1 MTIKLLT
8 ITAIMREYQVGRK
21 KATKIFNS
29 AKSLDRDEWEL
40 RPTQV
45 PSNLVDQV
53 YLGTK
58 KATRQSGIPKS
69 TPTLYQKRS

>member
-1 MTIKLLT
+1 MKNKLLT

-45 PSNLVDQV
+45 PSKLV
-53 YLGTK
+53 K
-58 KATRQSGIPKS
+58 KVLNI
-69 TPTLYQKRS
+69 